1 VSPRLEGVRGQVWK
15 QGRILETQSADSGK
29 RSYAEATPMAL
40 SADQILQELRALPA
54 AERLRVVEQVVH
66 EVAREVTPSPP
77 TAGTTAAIWAN
88 ESDADFEAFQAVV
101 QNLRAVDIWRAGDGQ
116 GPR

>member
-1 VSPRLEGVRGQVWK
+1 
-15 QGRILETQSADSGK
+15 
-29 RSYAEATPMAL
+29 MAL

-66 EVAREVTPSPP
+66 EVAREVTPAAPP
-77 TAGTTAAIWAN
+77 VQSTHAIWAN
-88 ESDADFEAFQAVV
+88 ESDADFEAFQSVV
-101 QNLRAVDIWRAGDGQ
+101 QDLRAADVWRASDGQ